1 MYRSSKTR
9 FGWTIGAGA
18 EYAPDAS
25 WTLKSEYLYTDFGK
39 STVSA
44 AIGID
49 NDVAFH
55 LVRAGLN
62 YRF

>member
-1 MYRSSKTR
+1 MFKASK
-9 FGWTIGAGA
+9 TIGAGA
-18 EYAPDAS
+18 EYGIDAN

-39 STVSA
+39 STVIA
-44 AIGID
+44 D
-49 NDVAFH
+49 NFLQNDVAFH